1 MQTQTPP
8 PQAILFDMVWGH
20 FRGRLLETFA
30 TLGVPDAIATGR
42 DPGVNERF
50 LRACASM
57 GLLNRDGSSYTL
69 TELGNTLRADVP
81 GSMRPMA
88 LCFLAPSSGM
98 YRAWENLAYSAKTEG
113 DAFVHTMGE
122 HIWDYYTKTNPEEG
136 HQFNLLMSGL
146 SAGVLGAV
154 VEFYALPETGVVV
167 DVGGGVGAMLCAF
180 LKKQPGLRGIVMDME
195 HTRAAAEEYIAN
207 QGLQDRCTFQP
218 GNFFES
224 VPAGG
229 DLYTM
234 KWILH
239 DWNDAQ
245 AAAILRTVHAAMPAH
260 AKLALFEAVVPED
273 DSIANSARMM
283 DMNMMVV
290 CGGKER
296 TEEDWR
302 ALLDA
307 NGFRLDR
314 MIPTPTSNFVIEAS
328 KK

>member
-1 MQTQTPP
+1 MQTQSLP
-8 PQAILFDMVWGH
+8 PQAVLFDMAWGH
-20 FRGRLLETFA
+20 FRARLLETFT
-30 TLGVPDAIATGR
+30 TLGVPDAIAAGR

-57 GLLNRDGSSYTL
+57 GLLERTPAGYKL
-69 TELGNTLRADVP
+69 TEVGNVLRADVP
-81 GSMRPMA
+81 DSMRSLA
-88 LCFLAPSSGM
+88 LAFLAPSSGM
-98 YRAWENLAYSAKTEG
+98 YRAWENLAFSAKTEG

-136 HQFNLLMSGL
+136 RQFNQLMQGL
-146 SAGVLGAV
+146 SAGVLGAIL
-154 VEFYALPETGVVV
+154 ERYALPESGIVV
-167 DVGGGVGAMLCAF
+167 DVGGGVGTMLCAF
-180 LKKQPGLRGIVMDME
+180 LNKQPGLRGIVVDME
-195 HTRAAAEEYIAN
+195 ATRAGAEEYIAS
-207 QGLQDRCTFQP
+207 QGLQDRCAFQS
-218 GNFFES
+218 GNFFEA

-239 DWNDAQ
+239 DWNDER

-296 TEEDWR
+296 SEEDWR

-314 MIPTPTSNFVIEAS
+314 IVPTPTPNFVIEAS